1 MKANSRFKSDKGQ
14 HAENGDTTMFDV
26 TIDTKGFPT
35 IVEETV
41 RNPSTA
47 EVIRRIEA
55 VDASVKMTHS
65 MLRKSSIV
73 YDEEIGMWI
82 ADCPEGWLGLTANA
96 HQQLTARQR
105 SAGKD
110 GVVGF
115 TMAKTD
121 KGVVALGSG
130 SDQYGF
136 IPFGE
141 TAKKVQRL
149 VEEHD
154 LNHTP
159 REITISPAFCRVLYE
174 VDRTEIAG
182 DQILLGWGWQTSH
195 DGSAALKVFDRVE
208 REVCT
213 NGMRGT
219 SNDVVLRMI
228 HRWGGM
234 QKEHKRA
241 VRRAE
246 GDALPQW
253 VANFL
258 GSNAERRMKLK
269 ATESILE
276 AIDAQIESGR
286 FTIRRAEELAEK
298 RYWDEEPAWTVTRGI
313 LDWLT
318 NEDKAQVLSQVL
330 DLKQSAYGG
339 LTKYNRESALHS
351 AVKTNLRQYGEE
363 FNYSAWS
370 IVQSLNDRPAL
381 RRLNFPVSLVDAM
394 ESLSNAV
401 LTNWEQVAE
410 AVTPVPTA

>member
-1 MKANSRFKSDKGQ
+1 MF
-14 HAENGDTTMFDV
+14 DTTVDS
-26 TIDTKGFPT
+26 KGYPT
-35 IVEETV
+35 IVEETI
-41 RNPSTA
+41 RNPSA
-47 EVIRRIEA
+47 QEVKRLIDG
-55 VDASVKMTHS
+55 VDDSVKMTHS
-65 MLRKSSIV
+65 MLRKTTV
-73 YDEEIGMWI
+73 GFNDERGMFG
-82 ADCPEGWLGLTANA
+82 ADSPEGWLGLTNNA
-96 HQQLTARQR
+96 HQQLTARMR

-110 GVVGF
+110 GVVGY
-115 TMAKTD
+115 TMANTD
-121 KGVVALGSG
+121 KGVIALGSG

-141 TAKKVQRL
+141 TARKVSRL

-159 REITISPAFCRVLYE
+159 REITISPAYCRVLYE
-174 VDRTEIAG
+174 VERTEIAG

-234 QKEHKRA
+234 QREHKRA

-246 GDALPQW
+246 GDLLPQW
-253 VANFL
+253 VGTFL
-258 GSNAERRMKLK
+258 SSNAKRRMKLK

-318 NEDKAQVLSQVL
+318 SEDKAQVLSQVL
-330 DLKQSAYGG
+330 DLKQSAFSG
-339 LTKYNRESALHS
+339 LTKYNRESQLHS

-381 RRLNFPVSLVDAM
+381 RRLNFPMSLVDSM

-401 LTNWEQVAE
+401 LTNWEQVAT
-410 AVTPVPTA
+410 AVEPVPTA